1 MAFTWTYESKIGDNA
16 KVNAL
21 SEMQDNCD
29 WLLDNQA
36 CVTEDSAINT
46 TYYTV
51 DDNAEDI
58 TIVPTGNVTIYT
70 SVQSGECSSN
80 LSGYNPPF
88 QTNCGTANS
97 NVYSVLYTSMHY
109 SGDGGCSFIGS

>member
-58 TIVPTGNVTIYT
+58 TIVPTGFITIYT
-70 SVQSGECSSN
+70 TIQTGECSSN
-80 LSGYNPPF
+80 LSGNNVPF
-88 QTNCGTANS
+88 QTNCGTANN
-97 NVYSVLYTSMHY
+97 NVYNVLYQSMHY
-109 SGDGGCSFIGS
+109 SGLGGCTFVGS